1 MSDVNAS
8 VDPVPVLLEPGEI
21 SPVNKSVAAGLV
33 GLEYLARQAFE
44 EKRRKQCLEIT
55 HRILKLEPD
64 HVEARTIQTSVRSD
78 LDRDL
83 ANAQTAVKDARSRRD
98 PELYKRAASILRRI
112 VEADP
117 DNLEAQ
123 TLLHETVA
131 DSYFRPSPPERPG
144 WKVKRRTIL
153 LGVVAVVTFAAAFA
167 FTKSRYEVSA
177 PLAVEPVT
185 FSDVEAGSSST
196 APVVSEADAALYP
209 EWPADTSNVVP
220 VALRSAPVIRTATL
234 QPPRE
239 LPPAPDRIIPLAG
252 SSGLPG
258 YLAISSVVPVEI
270 YRGEEH
276 LGSTPATLQLPPG
289 SQALEYRYQGL
300 RQTRT
305 HLISSQETSTANITF
320 PIKVQ
325 INARPW
331 AQVFIEG
338 ERLTPIG
345 QTPLGDVSVPVGSV
359 LVFQNPG
366 FPDKRYRVTARD
378 AEIQIAFP

>member
-1 MSDVNAS
+1 VSDIEAS
-8 VDPVPVLLEPGEI
+8 IDPVPVLLEPGEI

-83 ANAQTAVKDARSRRD
+83 ASAQSAVKDAQFRKD

-117 DNLEAQ
+117 ENLEAQ

-131 DSYFRPSPPERPG
+131 ESYFRPSPERPR
-144 WKVKRRTIL
+144 WKVNRRTII
-153 LGVVAVVTFAAAFA
+153 LGVIAVVAFAAAFA
-167 FTKSRYEVSA
+167 FTKSRFPVSA
-177 PLAVEPVT
+177 PLAAEPVT
-185 FSDVEAGSSST
+185 FSNVEAGSSST
-196 APVVSEADAALYP
+196 ASVISQADVDLYVG
-209 EWPADTSNVVP
+209 WPADTRNLVP
-220 VALRSAPVIRTATL
+220 VVLRSAPVIPTATL
-234 QPPRE
+234 QPPRASA
-239 LPPAPDRIIPLAG
+239 PAPNRIVQPGG
-252 SSGLPG
+252 STGLPG
-258 YLAISSVVPVEI
+258 YLAISSVLPLEI

-276 LGSTPATLQLPPG
+276 VGSTPTTLQLPPG
-289 SQALEYRYQGL
+289 SQVLEYRYQGF

-331 AQVFIEG
+331 AQVFLDG
-338 ERLTPIG
+338 ARLTPIG
-345 QTPLGDVSVPVGSV
+345 QTPLGDVSVPIGGV

-366 FPDKRYRVTARD
+366 FPDKRYRVTAKD